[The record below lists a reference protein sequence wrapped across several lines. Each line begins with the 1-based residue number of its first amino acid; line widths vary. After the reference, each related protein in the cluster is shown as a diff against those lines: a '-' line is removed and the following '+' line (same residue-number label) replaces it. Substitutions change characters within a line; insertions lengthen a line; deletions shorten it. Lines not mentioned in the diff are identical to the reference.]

1 MSPSPQLLIEKYG
14 LSEEQLAPKLARLAK
29 QVRPGRAACLALL
42 AVPVCLALSPRIG
55 SWGWA
60 AQGGGQAAC
69 PAACRAGRLCGLQVS
84 QASVSSPSPS
94 HSRVASHSASKCLP
108 TPLQGFAIKKSVS
121 GTADGSER
129 EGSVKEKGGAAT
141 SSGTASVQAGTK
153 EAGTTT
159 APGLSS
165 GGLMAMSHG
174 GTAAAAMA
182 AAQFEADQQAQTAA
196 LMQQLAVQQQLQE
209 AQLAAAAM
217 QAQAQAAAKAQAQAA
232 AQGLL
237 GGGHM
242 LMSGSRAPQA
252 APAPVGAAGMNL
264 LLDDE
269 FLDEVRC
276 ACCVHCVL
284 CMLRAA
290 CGAACTGPGVLHA
303 VQRAVVQGVHT
314 PAANV

>member
-1 MSPSPQLLIEKYG
+1 MPPSSQLLIEKYG

-29 QVRPGRAACLALL
+29 QVRPGRAACLALPVV
-42 AVPVCLALSPRIG
+42 AVCLALLPRRG

-60 AQGGGQAAC
+60 AQGVGGKRLGELGGWAGCKYCKALKAAW
-69 PAACRAGRLCGLQVS
+69 P
-84 QASVSSPSPS
+84 PPT
-94 HSRVASHSASKCLP
+94 HSLPDILHQTHLTP
-108 TPLQGFAIKKSVS
+108 TPLQGYAIKKSAS

-129 EGSVKEKGGAAT
+129 EGSVKEKGGAA
-141 SSGTASVQAGTK
+141 SSSATASVQAGTK

-217 QAQAQAAAKAQAQAA
+217 QAQAAAQAQAQAA

-242 LMSGSRAPQA
+242 LMSGGHAAQA

-276 ACCVHCVL
+276 ACCVRCVL
-284 CMLRAA
+284 
-290 CGAACTGPGVLHA
+290 
-303 VQRAVVQGVHT
+303 
-314 PAANV
+314 